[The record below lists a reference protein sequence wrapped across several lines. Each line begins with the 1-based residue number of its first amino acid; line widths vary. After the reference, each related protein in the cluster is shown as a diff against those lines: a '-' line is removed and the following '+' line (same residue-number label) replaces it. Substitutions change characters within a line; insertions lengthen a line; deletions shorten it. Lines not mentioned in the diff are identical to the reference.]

1 MNYGIAFVAGAIHKL
16 YDDIQD
22 NEVPLKPLHLELL
35 KVLMVTTMTIMFM
48 RSPGVSLFFLIVIG
62 IYYSL
67 GTIDSDVW
75 KACVPIPFLTCLV
88 NYSQYGISNVLDIL
102 YRLVVVIIV
111 GLMMYFEHGLVPE
124 ETSVRKSIIRLGFI
138 GLAGFFLYLYRNL
151 GAITFV
157 GPLLWFLIGY
167 LFTNIVY
174 HWKTLITPP
183 KERKA
188 SLSSVLST
196 ETMNTE
202 VLTKQDEALD
212 VPEQDDARS
221 HVSDL
226 DNAPLKPSEAE

>member
-1 MNYGIAFVAGAIHKL
+1 MDYGVAFVAGAIHKL

-35 KVLMVTTMTIMFM
+35 KVLMITTMTMMFM

-67 GTIDSDVW
+67 GRIDSEFW
-75 KACVPIPFLTCLV
+75 QACVPIPFLTCLV
-88 NYSQYGISNVLDIL
+88 NYNQYGISNIIDIL

-111 GLMMYFEHGLVPE
+111 GLMMYFEDGLVPE
-124 ETSVRKSIIRLGFI
+124 ETSKRKSLIRIGFI

-151 GAITFV
+151 DAIHFV
-157 GPLLWFLIGY
+157 GPLLCFLIGY
-167 LFTNIVY
+167 LLTNIVY
-174 HWKTLITPP
+174 HWQTLLTPP
-183 KERKA
+183 KERRA

-202 VLTKQDEALD
+202 VQSKQDEVLD
-212 VPEQDDARS
+212 FQLQDDAHS